1 MTDRRTTAAAAAAAA
16 VAVAAAGRALLT
28 RAQNTLRS
36 IAAIVRRARPA
47 VRWRKPLAA
56 ATMAWQTI
64 ATRTL
69 PAARARTATT
79 WHKIITTAAKAPR
92 GWPAARRTSPAA
104 RRTSPAASGT
114 WPAASGTWP
123 AASRGKILVAA
134 GVTGCALLTV
144 LATAGDS
151 GTVAAAAPG
160 PADAPGPAQ
169 PRPGGAP
176 HPAPASPSGATGT
189 TGVAPDPGHLA
200 APTSAWCVRAFGIN
214 CYSPRQLQQA
224 YDLPPLY
231 ARGLDGQGRTI
242 VIVDAYGSPTIRHDL
257 RVFDA
262 GSGLPGPPSLRII
275 QPVGRVPR
283 YDPDDPDVVSAAAE
297 TTTDVEAAHAI
308 APGASILL
316 VETPADETLTGGGF
330 AQFMAAENYVVAHGL
345 GDVISQSFG
354 LPEQNFGSQATIRR
368 LRYAFQNAYRHR
380 VTVLAA
386 ANDFGVTGPN
396 RMGGG
401 FRTEPV
407 VNWPA
412 SDPLVTGVGGTRL
425 QLTATGR
432 RTAPDSA
439 WNEDGDAVVA
449 RYAGALPWASSGG
462 RSAVFTRPAY
472 QDPVRAVTGSRRG
485 VPDVALSASF
495 RGGFL
500 SYGSFTG
507 RGAWK
512 PAAGTSVATPLLAG
526 LVAIADQDAHTR
538 LGLINPALYRLDQA
552 RAPGIV
558 PVTRG
563 SNTVTISAGGKTVTV
578 HGYPARAGYSLV
590 TGVGTIDAAR
600 FVPEL
605 AAAATKP

>member
-1 MTDRRTTAAAAAAAA
+1 MTDRRTAAAAATAAARTVLTHARNTLLSSVAAVRGAGQAVTEREIPAKVSTAAHTWTAANWTKIRSTAAAA
-16 VAVAAAGRALLT
+16 
-28 RAQNTLRS
+28 
-36 IAAIVRRARPA
+36 
-47 VRWRKPLAA
+47 
-56 ATMAWQTI
+56 
-64 ATRTL
+64 
-69 PAARARTATT
+69 
-79 WHKIITTAAKAPR
+79 PR
-92 GWPAARRTSPAA
+92 
-104 RRTSPAASGT
+104 
-114 WPAASGTWP
+114 TWP
-123 AASRGKILVAA
+123 AASRNKILAAA
-134 GVTGCALLTV
+134 GLVACALITMV
-144 LATAGDS
+144 VTAGDG
-151 GTVAAAAPG
+151 GTLAAAAAGPAAAPG
-160 PADAPGPAQ
+160 TGPIKADPGGTRPPAPAGPADSGTTT
-169 PRPGGAP
+169 GGAP
-176 HPAPASPSGATGT
+176 DSSH
-189 TGVAPDPGHLA
+189 DA

-242 VIVDAYGSPTIRHDL
+242 VVVDAYGSPTIRHDL
-257 RVFDA
+257 QVFDA
-262 GSGLPGPPSLRII
+262 GCGLPGPPSLRII

-283 YDPDDPDVVSAAAE
+283 YDADDQDMVDAAAE
-297 TTTDVEAAHAI
+297 TTTDVEAAHSI

-316 VETPADETLTGGGF
+316 VETPADETLSGGGF
-330 AQFMAAENYVVAHGL
+330 AQFMAAENYVVRHGL

-354 LPEQNFGSQATIRR
+354 LPEQNFGQATIRQ
-368 LRYAFQNAYRHR
+368 LRYAFQNAARHH

-386 ANDFGVTGPN
+386 ANDFGVTGPT
-396 RMGGG
+396 RAGGG
-401 FRTEPV
+401 FRTQPV
-407 VNWPA
+407 VDWPA

-462 RSAVFTRPAY
+462 RSAVFTRPGY
-472 QDPVRAVTGSRRG
+472 QGAVRGVTGGRRG

-512 PAAGTSVATPLLAG
+512 PAAGTSVATPMLAG
-526 LVAIADQDAHTR
+526 LVAIADQAAHTR
-538 LGLINPALYRLDQA
+538 LGLINPALYRLAQQH
-552 RAPGIV
+552 APGIV

-563 SNTVTISAGGKTVTV
+563 SNTVRVSQRGKTVTV
-578 HGYPARAGYSLV
+578 HGYPAHAGYSLV
-590 TGVGTIDAAR
+590 TGVGTVDAAL

-605 AAAATKP
+605 AAAASQP